1 VDRILVQQIKK
12 NMKKIW
18 LTLAAAIIF
27 MAGWSQE
34 QRIQIKKV
42 KKGDEPPAVMDA
54 IRSQFPEA
62 IVDQLS
68 YLPYKLYGEEWNVR
82 VDGTPLDDVS
92 LYRVHI
98 KQGQQE
104 FNGVYDKNGKMLSS
118 QTFVDFAALP
128 VEVRTSLDKFKGWH
142 VDHAHEYIQY
152 NGKKTSD
159 TYRVKLQKG
168 AEHKILFMDPMGNIR
183 NTRVTLF

>member
-1 VDRILVQQIKK
+1 MNKLF
-12 NMKKIW
+12 
-18 LTLAAAIIF
+18 LTLLITMLSF
-27 MAGWSQE
+27 AGWSQE
-34 QRIQIKKV
+34 QRLQIQKV
-42 KKGDEPPAVMDA
+42 KKGEEPPAVMDA
-54 IRSQFPEA
+54 VRAQFPEA

-82 VDGTPLDDVS
+82 VDGTPLEDVS
-92 LYRVHI
+92 LYKVHI
-98 KQGQQE
+98 KQDQKE
-104 FNGVYDKNGKMLSS
+104 FNGVYDKNGKLLSS

-128 VEVRTSLDKFKGWH
+128 ADVRASLDKFKDWH

-168 AEHKILFMDPMGNIR
+168 AEHKILFMDPQGNIR